1 MSNFHIFGKSENIR
15 ELPFH
20 IFEGGETIAVKKL
33 IVEWESKETEA
44 CVLITSTLIE
54 KETQNLRQQLCS
66 FVKLPTSKISEVE
79 FTNPVFY
86 RVQLAFMHNGTITI
100 ESMFGEPLPKIKNVF
115 IQLIE

>member
-1 MSNFHIFGKSENIR
+1 MSNFHIFAKSEIIR

-20 IFEGGETIAVKKL
+20 IFEGNETIAVKKL
-33 IVEWESKETEA
+33 IIEWESRGTEA
-44 CVLITSTLIE
+44 CVMITSTLIE
-54 KETQNLRQQLCS
+54 RESQNLRQQLCS
-66 FVKLPTSKISEVE
+66 FVKSPTSKISEVE

-86 RVQLAFMHNGTITI
+86 RTQVTYMHYATITI

>member
-1 MSNFHIFGKSENIR
+1 MSNFHIFGKSEIIR

-20 IFEGGETIAVKKL
+20 VFEGNETIAVKKL
-33 IVEWESKETEA
+33 IIEWESKESEA
-44 CVLITSTLIE
+44 CVMITSTLID
-54 KETQNLRQQLCS
+54 KGPQNLRQQLCS
-66 FVKLPTSKISEVE
+66 FVKSRTSKLSEVE

-86 RVQLAFMHNGTITI
+86 RIQLACMHYATITI